1 MQNELYIVADA
12 IKALRESRGLTQE
25 QLAEKADISVSH
37 LAKIETHARLMGM
50 KTYIRLVGSYGYS
63 HKRTLYT
70 HGDSEKRYDAE
81 RKNLVSGT
89 GL

>member
-12 IKALRESRGLTQE
+12 IKAGIQGTDSGAACRESGYFCIPSGQNRNTCQSYGYENLYP
-25 QLAEKADISVSH
+25 A
-37 LAKIETHARLMGM
+37 
-50 KTYIRLVGSYGYS
+50 VGSYGYS